1 MSELSYSNPVHL
13 LQQLVRCPSVTPQEG
28 GALELLQTITQ
39 TLGFK
44 VERPV
49 FSATGTADVENFYAR
64 LGSGG
69 RHLMFAGHTD
79 VVPAGDENAWSHP
92 PFAGEIADG
101 VLYGRG
107 AVDMKGGIVCFLAA
121 LARTLQNKP
130 LKGSVSLV
138 ITGDEEGVA
147 INGTVKLLKWAARKG
162 ERWDGALV
170 GEPTCPD
177 TPGDTVKIGRRG
189 SLSGIITAN
198 GQQGHVAYPH
208 LADNPLPRLVTMA
221 QTLIAAPLDKGT
233 GDFQASNLELTGID
247 TGNSATNIIP
257 ARATVRFNIRFND
270 IWTHKTL
277 RAEIERRLLA
287 VASPETFSLE
297 WLPNPADVFLTRDER
312 LINTVCEAGAAT
324 TGKKPQLSTSGGTSD
339 ARFIKDY
346 CPVVEFG
353 LVGKT
358 MHKVDECVPVA
369 ELETLTEIY
378 RHFIERFFA

>member
-28 GALELLQTITQ
+28 GALELLQSITQ
-39 TLGFK
+39 ALGFK

-49 FSATGTADVENFYAR
+49 FSTAGTADVENFYAR

-79 VVPAGDENAWSHP
+79 VVPAGDENAWSYP
-92 PFAGEIADG
+92 PFAGEIANG

-107 AVDMKGGIVCFLAA
+107 AVDMKGGIACFLAA
-121 LARTLQNKP
+121 LARILQKKT
-130 LKGSVSLV
+130 LKGSISLV
-138 ITGDEEGVA
+138 ITGDEEGAA
-147 INGTVKLLKWAARKG
+147 INGTVKLLKWAAKKG

-177 TPGDTVKIGRRG
+177 TLGDMVKIGRRG
-189 SLSGIITAN
+189 SLSGIVTVN

-208 LADNPLPRLVTMA
+208 LADNPLPRLVAMVQA
-221 QTLIAAPLDKGT
+221 LIATPLDKGT
-233 GDFQASNLELTGID
+233 DDFQTSNLEVTGID

-257 ARATVRFNIRFND
+257 ARAAAQFNIRFND

-277 RAEIERRLLA
+277 RTEIERRLSA
-287 VASPETFSLE
+287 VASRETFSLE
-297 WLPNPADVFLTRDER
+297 WQPNPADVFLTRDER
-312 LINTVCEAGAAT
+312 LIKTVREAVQAK
-324 TGKKPQLSTSGGTSD
+324 TGKKPRLSTSGGTSD

-358 MHKVDECVPVA
+358 MHKIDECVPTA

-378 RHFIERFFA
+378 QGFIEKFFA